1 MSISIFRLYSFRA
14 VLSLIRV
21 SADQFLI
28 WSRNFWSFLSSFF
41 KSAFVCVCVSF
52 AFDSFDRFRSERER
66 YRERSAERTVRKKR
80 EREKKS
86 APRAISQPSLLFFV
100 HNCQMLLLL
109 LLLFS
114 DERATKTTT
123 TTTERGGKR
132 RKQEE
137 EKRTITIRDSSFSV
151 PSSSSSSPRAL
162 AGRHTLNFLFDS
174 LSVSILP
181 PKIKLLYNKTFYLV
195 FLFQTLVALVQPIED
210 LLKHLLL
217 LVDFAEGFVDFRL
230 EFTDRRHFF

>member
-1 MSISIFRLYSFRA
+1 ML
-14 VLSLIRV
+14 
-21 SADQFLI
+21 
-28 WSRNFWSFLSSFF
+28 
-41 KSAFVCVCVSF
+41 
-52 AFDSFDRFRSERER
+52 
-66 YRERSAERTVRKKR
+66 
-80 EREKKS
+80 
-86 APRAISQPSLLFFV
+86 
-100 HNCQMLLLL
+100 LLLL

-151 PSSSSSSPRAL
+151 PSSSSSPRAL
-162 AGRHTLNFLFDS
+162 AGRHKLNFLFDS

-195 FLFQTLVALVQPIED
+195 FLFQALVALVQPIED

>member
-1 MSISIFRLYSFRA
+1 M
-14 VLSLIRV
+14 
-21 SADQFLI
+21 
-28 WSRNFWSFLSSFF
+28 
-41 KSAFVCVCVSF
+41 CVSF

-66 YRERSAERTVRKKR
+66 DTERGQRNERFERK

-162 AGRHTLNFLFDS
+162 AGRHKLNFLFDS